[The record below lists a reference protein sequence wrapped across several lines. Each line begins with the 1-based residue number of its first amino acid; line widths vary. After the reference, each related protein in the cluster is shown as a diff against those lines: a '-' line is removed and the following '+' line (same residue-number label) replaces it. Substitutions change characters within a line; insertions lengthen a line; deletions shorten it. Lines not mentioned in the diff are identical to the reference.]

1 MADSPAAITDD
12 KDQPGIH
19 SHGDHQDKNK
29 SPDSVPTRKPT
40 MADYLRVFSY
50 ATKWDFCIYAVACFA
65 SIAGGATSPLMNIVF
80 GQLVKQFTEYF
91 RDPSKMSPGT
101 FDSVLDR
108 QALYLVGLFIGRWGL
123 TSINKFCFQMIGIR
137 LSSQIR
143 LHYLEALFAQ
153 PIHAIDCM
161 PAGGPATTITA
172 TSTTLQIGISDR
184 LGTFMQFLST
194 IVAAFVVSFI
204 WSWDL
209 TLVMTS
215 LILYSLVVIALVL
228 PPVLKGQ
235 TTAAEADTQA
245 TAIASEALG
254 GIRLIVA
261 CGAQARIIS
270 GYQKWVDE
278 ARRRAHK
285 AAPALGVQFGLLFF
299 GVFGSF
305 GLAFWY
311 GIKRFIDGALSD
323 AGVVIIVLFN
333 MTIVLNSLERIA
345 TPLVAVSKAMV
356 AACEFFTV
364 IDMPKSTSGSE
375 RLDAMSH
382 DIIFDNVTF
391 AYPSRPE
398 ATVLIG
404 LSLCLRSGQNTAL
417 VGPSG
422 SGKSTIVGL
431 LERWYSLA
439 DQHAMGR
446 ADEAT
451 SFSHKKDTEPTHEDN
466 HGRDE
471 PEKLDEAKPKISG
484 SIVVGGYNLEELDT
498 KWWRSQIGLVQQ
510 EPFLFNDTIY
520 ANVAYGLIG
529 SQWEDEPVEEK
540 RRLVETA
547 CHEAFAHEFISRLPE
562 GYDTQVGDGGAKL
575 SGGQKQ
581 RLAIARSII
590 KKPSIIILDEATS
603 AIDARSERIV
613 QAALDKVTRDRTT
626 ITIAHRLSTI
636 KKADN
641 IIVLQN
647 GRAVEQ
653 GTHQD
658 LMSSPVGVYSAL
670 VRAQSLGLS
679 HALASDDEGHMTDKT
694 QDPDH
699 EAEKIIIEQ
708 KRDSTELLVQNGGTE
723 KLATA
728 GKPRSL
734 IRSFGVLL
742 YNQHSQWPY
751 YVSIVLSSM
760 ATAAG
765 TPVQAYLFS
774 KVISVFL
781 LTGDELKRQSSFW
794 GLTWFYLAAGVGLA
808 YLAVGWIGLI
818 VQHNISAVYKKQ
830 YFSDMLYQKLSFF
843 DQDAN
848 SHGTLSARVGSDAKQ
863 LEELLGMNMA
873 FLLSGVFI
881 ALGSVIIAIVFAWKL
896 GLIATFVTMPIMLAA
911 GYWKFRQ
918 EVTYEQMNSAV
929 FQESS
934 QFATEAIGA
943 IRTVSSLTMEG
954 SIGNRYRQLL
964 DNHVKAALQ
973 KGRWTSLLYGFAD
986 SVGLACQ
993 ALVFWYGGRRLISG
1007 EYSLEAFFV
1016 CFMAIM
1022 QGAESAS
1029 QSLAVAPNA
1038 SQAAAAANRIL
1049 DVHDSADTDR
1059 PDAPKNSGEASPM
1072 GDSCDGME
1080 IELQDVSFR
1089 YPTRD
1094 TRILDHLSL
1103 KIERGQYAAL
1113 VGPSGCG
1120 KTTILS
1126 LLERFYEL
1134 GPHQGSITFN
1144 GENINDSNVY
1154 NYRKSISL
1162 VAQEP
1167 TMFRG
1172 TIRDNILLGIDDP
1185 SSIPDERMMEVCRDA
1200 FIHDF
1205 IISLP
1210 EGYDTEVGA
1219 QGISLSGGQKQR
1231 VAVARALIRDPK
1243 VLLLDEATSA
1253 LDSESEKMVQAALE
1267 KARNGRTMIA
1277 VAHRLSTIQSADV
1290 IFVFEQGRVVEKGT
1304 HDELVHKGDVYWGM
1318 CQAQALD
1325 M

>member
-1 MADSPAAITDD
+1 MTKSSAAVAMERD
-12 KDQPGIH
+12 KPLLSSDES
-19 SHGDHQDKNK
+19 SHDNYGTT
-29 SPDSVPTRKPT
+29 DSVPDRRPK
-40 MADYLRVFSY
+40 MADYFRVFSY
-50 ATKWDFCIYAVACFA
+50 ATKWDFCVYAVACFA
-65 SIAGGATSPLMNIVF
+65 SIAGGATMPLMNIVF
-80 GQLVKQFTEYF
+80 GQLVNQFTNYF
-91 RDPSKMSPGT
+91 RDPSNMPPGA
-101 FDSVLDR
+101 FDSILDR
-108 QALYLVGLFIGRWGL
+108 QSLYITALFLARWAL
-123 TSINKFCFQMIGIR
+123 NSINKFCFQMIGTRI
-137 LSSQIR
+137 SSEVR
-143 LHYLEALFAQ
+143 LHYLESLLAQ

-184 LGTFMQFLST
+184 LGTFLQFLST
-194 IVAAFVVSFI
+194 ILTAFIVSFI

-209 TLVMTS
+209 TLVMMS
-215 LILYSLVVIALVL
+215 LILYTLIVVSVAMPRIV
-228 PPVLKGQ
+228 VNE
-235 TTAAEADTQA
+235 TASAEADKQA

-261 CGAQARIIS
+261 CGAQSRII
-270 GYQKWVDE
+270 GGHHKWVDE
-278 ARRRAHK
+278 ARKRAQK
-285 AAPALGVQFGLLFF
+285 AAPFLGVQFGLLFF
-299 GVFGSF
+299 GVFGAF

-311 GIKRFIDGALSD
+311 GTQRFMAGALRD
-323 AGVVIIVLFN
+323 AGVVIVVLFN
-333 MTIVLNSLERIA
+333 ITLVLSSLERIV
-345 TPLVAVSKAMV
+345 TPLIAVSKAMI

-364 IDMPKSTSGSE
+364 IDMPKFRNGSE
-375 RLDAMSH
+375 TLDSTSH

-391 AYPSRPE
+391 AYPSRPNS
-398 ATVLIG
+398 TILDS
-404 LSLCLRSGQNTAL
+404 LSLCIRAGQNTAL

-431 LERWYSLA
+431 LERWYSLG
-439 DQHAMGR
+439 DQHGTHHAAGR
-446 ADEAT
+446 SSDSHAYVQEPKQDENVE
-451 SFSHKKDTEPTHEDN
+451 HDGPKQVD
-466 HGRDE
+466 G
-471 PEKLDEAKPKISG
+471 AKPKASG
-484 SIVVGGYNLEELDT
+484 AIVIGGYNLEELDT

-520 ANVAYGLIG
+520 GNVAQGLIG
-529 SQWEDEPVEEK
+529 SQWESEPVEEK
-540 RRLVETA
+540 RRLVEAA
-547 CHEAFAHEFISRLPE
+547 CHEAFAHEFINRLPE
-562 GYDTQVGDGGAKL
+562 GYDTKVGDGGAKL

-603 AIDARSERIV
+603 AIDVRSERIV
-613 QAALDKVTRDRTT
+613 QAALDKATRHRTT

-636 KKADN
+636 KKADR
-641 IIVLQN
+641 IIVLQK
-647 GRAVEQ
+647 GRAVEE
-653 GTHQD
+653 GTHNQ
-658 LMSSPVGVYSAL
+658 LMNSNVGVYSAL

-679 HALASDDEGHMTDKT
+679 PTQVSDDEGQNLDKEPEPWHDEVLT
-694 QDPDH
+694 
-699 EAEKIIIEQ
+699 EQ
-708 KRDSTELLVQNGGTE
+708 KPDSVKVLFENGATE
-723 KLATA
+723 KAETVT
-728 GKPRSL
+728 KPRSL
-734 IRSFGVLL
+734 ISSFGTLL
-742 YNQHSQWPY
+742 YNQHSQWLY
-751 YVSIVLSSM
+751 YIGIVLSSM
-760 ATAAG
+760 TTAAG

-781 LTGDELKRQSSFW
+781 LTGDDLERESSFW
-794 GLTWFYLAAGVGLA
+794 GLVWLFLAVGVGLS
-808 YLAVGWIGLI
+808 YLAVGWIGLL
-818 VQHNISAVYKKQ
+818 VQHNISAEYKKQ
-830 YFSDMLYQKLSFF
+830 YFADMLYQKLSFF

-848 SHGTLSARVGSDAKQ
+848 SHGSLSARVGSDAKR

-873 FLLSGVFI
+873 LLLSGIFI
-881 ALGSVIIAIVFAWKL
+881 AVGSVAIALIFAWKL
-896 GLIATFVTMPIMLAA
+896 GLIAAFVTMPVML
-911 GYWKFRQ
+911 GSGWWKFRQ
-918 EVTYEQMNSAV
+918 EVNYEKSNSAV

-934 QFATEAIGA
+934 QFATEALGA

-954 SIGNRYRQLL
+954 TIGNRYRQLL
-964 DNHVKAALQ
+964 DDQVNSALR

-986 SVGLACQ
+986 SIGLGCQ
-993 ALVFWYGGRRLISG
+993 ALIFWYGGRRLATG

-1016 CFMAIM
+1016 CFMAIV
-1022 QGAESAS
+1022 QGAEAAS

-1049 DVHDSADTDR
+1049 DVHESAAADSSGASDNLGR
-1059 PDAPKNSGEASPM
+1059 ASVKGNSSEGI
-1072 GDSCDGME
+1072 E

-1094 TRILDHLSL
+1094 MQIFDHLSL
-1103 KIERGQYAAL
+1103 KIEKGQYAAL

-1120 KTTILS
+1120 KSTILA

-1134 GPHQGSITFN
+1134 GPQQGSILFN
-1144 GENINDSNVY
+1144 GDNIDNSNVY
-1154 NYRKSISL
+1154 RYRRNISL

-1172 TIRDNILLGIDDP
+1172 TIRDNILLGIEDP
-1185 SSIPDERMMEVCRDA
+1185 ESISGEKIIEVCRDA
-1200 FIHDF
+1200 SIHDF

-1210 EGYDTEVGA
+1210 EGYDTKIGA

-1231 VAVARALIRDPK
+1231 IAVARALIRDPS

-1267 KARNGRTMIA
+1267 KARHGRTMIA

-1304 HDELVHKGDVYWGM
+1304 HDQLIQKRGVYWGM